1 MKKYILLFLLLGGAV
16 ALASAQN
23 AIKGKIKGYIGE
35 KITVS
40 YYKGK
45 KRQTDTVAVAKNG
58 NFTYES
64 AECVADALTVGQQ
77 QLLLFM
83 RPGSQ
88 LEINLDIRDAEN
100 SREITRLRMIISSF
114 SNSSN
119 NCRINYL
126 QENTSLL
133 KNFRRGF
140 SLLSIRL
147 LTNWKKYRIKN

>member
-45 KRQTDTVAVAKNG
+45 QRQTDTVAVAKNG

-88 LEINLDIRDAEN
+88 LEINLAIRDAEN
-100 SREITRLRMIISSF
+100 WKAVFKRD
-114 SNSSN
+114 
-119 NCRINYL
+119 YAA
-126 QENTSLL
+126 ENDYQ
-133 KNFRRGF
+133 F
-140 SLLSIRL
+140 I
-147 LTNWKKYRIKN
+147 

>member
-45 KRQTDTVAVAKNG
+45 QRQTDTVAVAKNG

-100 SREITRLRMIISSF
+100 WKALQGRLR
-114 SNSSN
+114 
-119 NCRINYL
+119 
-126 QENTSLL
+126 
-133 KNFRRGF
+133 G
-140 SLLSIRL
+140 
-147 LTNWKKYRIKN
+147 

>member
-45 KRQTDTVAVAKNG
+45 QRQTDTVAVVKNG

-100 SREITRLRMIISSF
+100 WKAVF
-114 SNSSN
+114 KGD
-119 NCRINYL
+119 YAA
-126 QENTSLL
+126 ENDYQ
-133 KNFRRGF
+133 F
-140 SLLSIRL
+140 I
-147 LTNWKKYRIKN
+147 

>member
-45 KRQTDTVAVAKNG
+45 QRQTDTVAVAKNG

-64 AECVADALTVGQQ
+64 A
-77 QLLLFM
+77 
-83 RPGSQ
+83 
-88 LEINLDIRDAEN
+88 
-100 SREITRLRMIISSF
+100 
-114 SNSSN
+114 
-119 NCRINYL
+119 
-126 QENTSLL
+126 
-133 KNFRRGF
+133 
-140 SLLSIRL
+140 
-147 LTNWKKYRIKN
+147 